1 MKTKLKRLYFISAIL
16 FLALLIS
23 SLLLKL
29 FEKPFNGEDWRNH
42 PKDRH
47 EMVDNL
53 IQSQLLIGNTKD
65 EVIKKLGEPLQ
76 LVNSDKKGFIYSI
89 GEVPSFFNFKNDRLL
104 IFFENDKVVK
114 VSLATE

>member
-1 MKTKLKRLYFISAIL
+1 MKTKLKRPYFIDAIL

-23 SLLLKL
+23 SLLLRL
-29 FEKPFNGEDWRNH
+29 FEKPFNSEDWRNH
-42 PKDRH
+42 PEDRH

-65 EVIKKLGEPLQ
+65 EVIRRLGEPLQ
-76 LVNSDKKGFIYSI
+76 IVNSDKNGLIYSI